1 MLEEYY
7 KYKTNYSEYIII
19 IKSGNFYEAIDKDAL
34 IVNKL
39 FKYKITKLSD
49 TIKCGFPITCIEKVI
64 KVLNEHNINYIVV
77 EKNDITINKS
87 FEENSYN
94 EFEFDINNIKYNF
107 FRINK
112 ISKYLNDNAFNN
124 INTLLDEMERLIN
137 ERG

>member
-19 IKSGNFYEAIDKDAL
+19 IKSGNFYEIIDKDAL

-39 FKYKITKLSD
+39 FGYKISKLAD
-49 TIKCGFPITCIEKVI
+49 TIKCAFPMTSIEKVI

-112 ISKYLNDNAFNN
+112 ISKYLNNNAFNN